1 MMFPCMV
8 LAELSRFNPLVF
20 LSAASVILLAMHVFK
35 WYRGLVFALIEN
47 RVGLL
52 QIFTYFCS
60 LEILPVLVLVKFI
73 IEKF

>member
-1 MMFPCMV
+1 MV
-8 LAELSRFNPLVF
+8 LVELSTFNPLIF
-20 LSAASVILLAMHVFK
+20 LSAASVILIAMQGFK
-35 WYRGLVFALIEN
+35 WYKGLTYALVDN

-73 IEKF
+73 IETF